1 MQWDRWTHFL
11 SRPRGAHLLVLFCS
25 LLLLQGCATS
35 GPDEVAEDPT
45 VKAQELITK
54 AMANFK
60 VGQYR
65 SALEDFEKVMDNY
78 PFEQQAI
85 IAELKAADCHYYLAE
100 YAEAKVLYQQ
110 FEDRHPANE
119 ATPYTMFQAGMCD
132 ILQTDRIDRNV
143 SGAKDAIKS
152 FSRLL
157 RAFPNSPYTRE
168 AEARIKAAK
177 EFLTNHEFFVAV
189 FYVRAER
196 YNEAKYRLNYI
207 LNAYPDSTIYPKAK
221 DLLARLEADDPPR
234 LGINKW
240 LPDFEMPD
248 WRLFS
253 KKDS

>member
-1 MQWDRWTHFL
+1 MR
-11 SRPRGAHLLVLFCS
+11 RPKGAHLLVLCCS
-25 LLLLQGCATS
+25 LLLLQGCALS
-35 GPDEVAEDPT
+35 DSDDLGGDPA
-45 VKAQELITK
+45 VKAQELVTK
-54 AMANFK
+54 AMADFK

-65 SALEDFEKVMDNY
+65 TALEDFEKVMDNY

-85 IAELKAADCHYYLAE
+85 IAELKAADCHYYLEE
-100 YAEAKVLYQQ
+100 YIEAKVLYQK
-110 FEDRHPANE
+110 FEERHPTNE

-132 ILQTDRIDRNV
+132 IQQTDRIDRNV

-157 RAFPNSPYTRE
+157 AAFPKSPYTRE
-168 AEARIKAAK
+168 AEARMKAAK

-189 FYVRAER
+189 FYVRSER
-196 YNEAKYRLNYI
+196 YNEAKYRLKYI
-207 LNAYPDSTIYPKAK
+207 VNAYPDSAICSKAK
-221 DLLARLEADDPPR
+221 DLLARLEAGEPPR
-234 LGINKW
+234 IGINKW